1 MKERASLAEA
11 SDSELLGLVRAGCS
25 DAFGEL
31 WRRHSQAVLAA
42 TQSFTGL
49 DPDDVAQE
57 AFMRVLSRIKGGNG
71 PQTAFRAYVI
81 ITARNVA
88 INMWRKRSND
98 EVNIAEDHVFEA
110 YGYTQQDIAGE
121 VLFNTAA
128 LSVFTSLPAR
138 WQDVLWH
145 SEVEDRSIPE
155 LSVQLGLSENAT
167 SALLKRA
174 RAGFRK
180 AWVAA
185 NP

>member
-1 MKERASLAEA
+1 MKERARLSGA
-11 SDSELLGLVRAGCS
+11 SDRELLEFAKAGCS

-57 AFMRVLSRIKGGNG
+57 AFLRVLSKIRGGQG

-81 ITARNVA
+81 MTARNVA
-88 INMWRKRSND
+88 INMWRKRSTD
-98 EVNIAEDHVFEA
+98 EVDVAEDHVFEA
-110 YGYTQQDIAGE
+110 LGYTQQDIAGE
-121 VLFNTAA
+121 ILFNTAA
-128 LSVFTSLPAR
+128 LSVFSSLPAR
-138 WQDVLWH
+138 WQEVLWYC
-145 SEVEDRSIPE
+145 EVEDRPVHE
-155 LSVQLGLSENAT
+155 LSARLGISENAT

-180 AWVAA
+180 AWIVS
-185 NP
+185 NS